1 MTIINKMT
9 DLNLNTGI
17 YVSLEELIKLQLK
30 AEGFSF
36 LPHQPIQS
44 VLSGRHASR
53 LRGRG
58 LNFEELRGYLPGDD
72 IRNIDWKVTA
82 RTQKPHVRV
91 YTEEK
96 DHPAIIICDQRISM
110 FFGTKKDMKSVTAAN
125 LSALATWRILN
136 SDDKVGSVVFNDSEF
151 KEIKPKRSKANAS
164 LIFRDIEEFSNNLN
178 VSSGIAPN
186 PQMLNKVLEHVSRI
200 ATHDYLV
207 VVISDFHGLDDN
219 SKKHLMNIAEH
230 NDVVSFLVY
239 DTVAIDMPSDGKFVF
254 SENELQIEV
263 NFENKKTQSPISQ
276 FANERL
282 KNVDTVLKEIGIPIF
297 RINNVDD
304 IGEQL
309 RMHFGNQ

>member
-1 MTIINKMT
+1 MDSTESNS
-9 DLNLNTGI
+9 GV
-17 YVSLEELIKLQLK
+17 YVTLEELIKLQLK

-36 LPHQPIQS
+36 LPRQPIQS
-44 VLSGRHASR
+44 ALSGRHASR

-58 LNFEELRGYLPGDD
+58 LNFEELRGYLLGDD

-96 DHPAIIICDQRISM
+96 DRPAIIVCDQRISM

-136 SDDKVGSVVFNDSEF
+136 SDDKVGSVVFDDSGI
-151 KEIKPKRSKANAS
+151 KEIKPKRSKSNAS
-164 LIFRDIEEFSNNLN
+164 LIFRDIEEFNNNLN
-178 VSSGIAPN
+178 VESAISPN

-200 ATHDYLV
+200 ATHDFLV

-219 SKKHLMNIAEH
+219 SKKYLMNIAEH

-239 DTVAIDMPSDGKFVF
+239 DTAAIDMPRDGKFVF

-263 NFENKKTQSPISQ
+263 NFENKKTHTPISQ

-282 KNVDTVLKEIGIPIF
+282 KNVDAVLKEIGVPIF

-309 RMHFGNQ
+309 RMHFGNL

>member
-1 MTIINKMT
+1 MASNSA
-9 DLNLNTGI
+9 NTGI
-17 YVSLEELIKLQLK
+17 YVTLDDLIKLELK
-30 AEGFSF
+30 AKGFSF
-36 LPHQPIQS
+36 LPHQSVSS

-96 DHPAIIICDQRISM
+96 ERSAIVICDQRISM
-110 FFGTKKDMKSVTAAN
+110 FFGSKKDMKSVTAAN
-125 LSALATWRILN
+125 ISALATWRILN

-151 KEIKPKRSKANAS
+151 KEIKPKRSKVNAS
-164 LIFRDIEEFSNNLN
+164 LIFRDIEKFNNNLN
-178 VSSGIAPN
+178 VESGISPN

-207 VVISDFHGLDDN
+207 IVISDFHGLDDN

-230 NDVVSFLVY
+230 NDVASFLVY
-239 DTVAIDMPSDGKFVF
+239 DMAAIDVPSDGKFVF

-263 NFENKKTQSPISQ
+263 DFENKKTHSPISI

-297 RINNVDD
+297 RINNVED

-309 RMHFGNQ
+309 RMHLGKL